1 VYQRAQGGAKSRFL
15 IGAGASCRLSTI
27 MTSPSPPPDARAFQD
42 EARGL
47 RSFLVDLA
55 LRVCRERTVNY
66 NPDDFPGGGPDGME
80 APGQESRVCRVLAR
94 DLDALRIPFATHAK
108 IGGRDSLLATVGRGE
123 PGYRHLLVLLHT
135 DTVPSGSPSD
145 WRFPPFEPFEKD
157 GNLYGRGVLDDKG
170 PLAASFA
177 ALKILKGHEAA
188 MRGAFTFGAVAD
200 EEVGIGVGLPY
211 LIEKG
216 LIHCTDAVIPD
227 IAGNMKEINVAEK
240 GRVALRLKAR
250 GRQAHAMDPSKGIN
264 AIQALGRVLVAIDGL
279 RLEHAP
285 HPILRGPTIN
295 VAMVRG
301 GVAPNVVPADAEA
314 TLDIRYVPGQTS
326 AGIRAEVQ
334 ALADRVLA
342 AAAAAPGSG
351 GVAGATVRV
360 EILQDSLP
368 CQVSPEAPIVRR
380 LLRHAPDAKVIG
392 SGGGTFAKDL
402 VLMRVDAVGWAP
414 GDEATYHQPNEEIAI
429 DQLVVF
435 AGRLAAL
442 AFEIASERR
451 DGTR

>member
-1 VYQRAQGGAKSRFL
+1 
-15 IGAGASCRLSTI
+15 
-27 MTSPSPPPDARAFQD
+27 MTSPAAPPDARAFLD
-42 EARGL
+42 EARAL
-47 RSFLVDLA
+47 RPFLVDLA

-94 DLDALRIPFATHAK
+94 ELDGLRIPYATHARVP
-108 IGGRDSLLATVGRGE
+108 GRDSLLATVGRGE
-123 PGYRHLLVLLHT
+123 PGYRHLLVLLHS

-145 WRFPPFEPFEKD
+145 WRFEPFAPFEKD
-157 GNLYGRGVLDDKG
+157 GTLYGRGVLDDKG

-177 ALKILKGHEAA
+177 ALKLLKRHEAA
-188 MRGAFTFGAVAD
+188 MPGAFTFGAVAD

-240 GRVALRLKAR
+240 GRVALRLRAR

-279 RLEHAP
+279 RLEHAT
-285 HPILRGPTIN
+285 HPILGGPTIN

-301 GVAPNVVPADAEA
+301 GVAPNVVPADCEA

-326 AGIRAEVQ
+326 AGIRAEIQ

-342 AAAAAPGSG
+342 AQAPAPGQG
-351 GVAGATVRV
+351 RAPGVAVLPGATVKV

-402 VLMRVDAVGWAP
+402 VLMGVDAVGWAP

-451 DGTR
+451 EGTR